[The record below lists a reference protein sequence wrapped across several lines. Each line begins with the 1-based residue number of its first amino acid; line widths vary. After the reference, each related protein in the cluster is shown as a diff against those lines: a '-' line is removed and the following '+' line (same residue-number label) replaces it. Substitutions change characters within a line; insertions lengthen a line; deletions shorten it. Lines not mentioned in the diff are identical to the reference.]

1 MTNTTNKKQAQATK
15 APEKKT
21 AATKATKKQAPEKK
35 TPEKK
40 APVKL
45 ADKREAFKAQLKLAE
60 RVAFEDEK
68 TAVNGANSAM
78 ISCDNCIMLTLV
90 SEDGHKATRIIEMWA
105 HKARVDVCI
114 SKKSFDSVAKK
125 VPELEAYRA
134 KIGPAKSSKYVFK
147 LADDEAITLANL
159 YMANI

>member
-1 MTNTTNKKQAQATK
+1 MTKATSNKKQAQATK
-15 APEKKT
+15 APEKK
-21 AATKATKKQAPEKK
+21 AEATKATKKQAPEKK
-35 TPEKK
+35 
-40 APVKL
+40 APIKL

-78 ISCDNCIMLTLV
+78 ISCDNCIMLTLA
-90 SEDGHKATRIIEMWA
+90 SEDGHKATRIIEIWA
-105 HKARVDVCI
+105 HRNRNDVCI
-114 SKKSFDSVAKK
+114 SKKSFNSVAQKA
-125 VPELEAYRA
+125 PELEAYRA

-147 LADDEAITLANL
+147 LADDEAIMLANL